1 MFRRILLFRNLIDNI
16 PKNIGLYSVGVML
29 LFLFH
34 ITINPFQ
41 ILFGLFAFLLSYSS
55 IYVLNDFYDTEE
67 DMKDEK
73 KVPRKPLARGVVTR
87 NEAVWILFSFLTLG
101 LLLSISLNLFFF
113 SVVIALVFIN
123 MIYSI
128 PLSGISNKS
137 LEEAT
142 LRSLKHTI
150 LGLPL
155 VFLMQL
161 LKIFLPWTISQAAF
175 QFPILFAVAFSLLYV
190 ILFKGYKEYLT
201 IGESIKQTPISF
213 GAVVVVFVLSMSMY
227 PNPIVQA
234 SVVLYVLAGIMSF
247 RNSHLADR
255 RVLLLSPIY
264 ILLGILFIFY
274 LVTNVAG

>member
-1 MFRRILLFRNLIDNI
+1 MLLRVLLFRNLTDNI

-29 LFLFH
+29 LFLFR

-55 IYVLNDFYDTEE
+55 IYVLNDFYDAEE

-87 NEAVWILFSFLTLG
+87 NEALWILLSFLILG
-101 LLLSISLNLFFF
+101 LLLSISINLFFF
-113 SVVIALVFIN
+113 GVVISMVFIN

-128 PLSGISNKS
+128 PLNGISDQSFEDVN
-137 LEEAT
+137 

-155 VFLMQL
+155 VFFMQL
-161 LKIFLPWTISQAAF
+161 LKIFLPWTISQATF
-175 QFPILFAVAFSLLYV
+175 QFPILFAIAFSLLYV
-190 ILFKGYKEYLT
+190 ILFKGYKENLT
-201 IGESIKQTPISF
+201 IGESVKQTPIYF
-213 GAVVVVFVLSMSMY
+213 GAAVIVFVLSMSMY

-234 SVVLYVLAGIMSF
+234 SVVLYVLAGIVFF
-247 RNSHLADR
+247 RNSHLTDR

-274 LVTNVAG
+274 LVTNVAS